1 MASIRERIDSD
12 GNKSY
17 QAQVRIHGH
26 PPRSATFLR
35 KSDAKKWAVQTET
48 EIHTG
53 MTIRPNSAS
62 HHTVREMLERYK
74 ETVLIDKAGGGK
86 DHKTHIAFWIQQL
99 GHYALSE
106 VSTDLVTR
114 SIDKLKKKKTRLGTP
129 PAPATVLRYMMAL
142 SHAFTVARKQWNWCE
157 SSPVENVQRPKVKN
171 ERTRYLTDAERE
183 SLLAACKNSANADLY
198 LVVIL
203 AISTGMRKG
212 EIMGMRWQDLHTS
225 PEQNFTRIH
234 LTKTKNDE
242 HRSILITSKA
252 LQLLDERRAKVSESK
267 PEKVANGLIFP
278 GPISTGQPID
288 LRKPWTAAMKVAGIE
303 EFRFH
308 DLRHTAASYLA
319 MDGASLLSIS
329 KVLGHKTTKMTER
342 YAHLATS
349 HLDDAVRSMNDKKFG
364 ISPTPVKKEDTEV
377 IKDDS
382 ISNQIS

>member
-1 MASIRERIDSD
+1 MASIRERIDND
-12 GNKSY
+12 GNTSY
-17 QAQVRIHGH
+17 QTQVRIHGY

-35 KSDAKKWAVQTET
+35 KTDAKKWAVQTET
-48 EIHTG
+48 EIRTG
-53 MTIRPNSAS
+53 MTIRKNSAS
-62 HHTVREMLERYK
+62 QHTVREMLERYK

-86 DHKTHIAFWIQQL
+86 DHKTHIAFWIEQL

-157 SSPVENVQRPKVKN
+157 SSPVENVQRPKIKN

-183 SLLAACKNSANADLY
+183 TLLAACKISTNADLY

-212 EIMGMRWQDLHTS
+212 EIMGMRWQDIHTS
-225 PEQNFTRIH
+225 PEQNFTRAH
-234 LTKTKNDE
+234 LTKTKNNQD
-242 HRSILITSKA
+242 RSVLITSQA
-252 LQLLDERRAKVSESK
+252 LQLLEERRAKVTEGTPGKTAS
-267 PEKVANGLIFP
+267 GLIFP
-278 GPISTGQPID
+278 GPISTDHPTD
-288 LRKPWTAAMKVAGIE
+288 LRKPWAAAMKTAGIE

-308 DLRHTAASYLA
+308 DLRHTTASYLA

-342 YAHLATS
+342 YAHLASS
-349 HLDDAVRSMNDKKFG
+349 HIDDAVRSMNDKKFG
-364 ISPTPVKKEDTEV
+364 PSVTPVSAAQ
-377 IKDDS
+377 DS
-382 ISNQIS
+382 QKTIRGI